1 MTIQYTFDNQAS
13 AARIARELVKELAIS
28 DIQALI
34 ADNLSEGEIN
44 RLCKAIDPA
53 VYPERVKERAEIA
66 ERIKT
71 LTPEMT
77 ELWDQYCAAQESVWG
92 VRKIAWFNLGF
103 QAALKLLGTSSDLGS

>member
-1 MTIQYTFDNQAS
+1 MSIQYPFGSQAS
-13 AARIARELVKELAIS
+13 AAQIARELVKDLAIS

-34 ADNLSEGEIN
+34 ADNLQEGEIN

-53 VYPERVKERAEIA
+53 VSERVKERAEIA

-71 LTPEMT
+71 LSPEMA
-77 ELWDQYCAAQESVWG
+77 ELWKEYCAAQESVWD

-103 QAALKLLGTSSDLGS
+103 QAALKLLGGSSDFRS